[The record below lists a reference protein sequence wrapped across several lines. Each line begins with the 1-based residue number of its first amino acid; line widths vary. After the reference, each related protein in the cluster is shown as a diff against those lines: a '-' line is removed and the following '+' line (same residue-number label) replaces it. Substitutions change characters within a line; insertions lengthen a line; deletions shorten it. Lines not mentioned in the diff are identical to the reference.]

1 MRQSLEKW
9 QGDRGE
15 SHQEARNRRLEKGDN
30 GEDEVVQQAQPQQV
44 GGGRYNNQ
52 GTN

>member
-1 MRQSLEKW
+1 MKAIKRQEIEDLKKS
-9 QGDRGE
+9 
-15 SHQEARNRRLEKGDN
+15 DN
-30 GEDEVVQQAQPQQV
+30 GEDEVVQQAEPQQV

>member
-1 MRQSLEKW
+1 MRQSHEKW

-15 SHQEARNRRLEKGDN
+15 GHQEARNRRLKSDN
-30 GEDEVVQQAQPQQV
+30 GEDEIVQQAEPQQV